1 MNQDYDK
8 ISEIQKKH
16 NTPYLSG
23 AKKPKLGVEDQNSEL
38 NSGISVGAEGR
49 EITSKKIK

>member
-8 ISEIQKKH
+8 ISKIQEKH
-16 NTPYLSG
+16 KTPYLGG
-23 AKKPKLGVEDQNSEL
+23 AKKPKLGVEDQNAST

-49 EITSKKIK
+49 EVIERK

>member
-8 ISEIQKKH
+8 IAKIQQKH
-16 NTPYLSG
+16 KTPYLGG
-23 AKKPKLGVEDQNSEL
+23 ANKPKLGVEDQNAST

-49 EITSKKIK
+49 DVREKK

>member
-8 ISEIQKKH
+8 ISKIQKKH
-16 NTPYLSG
+16 KSPYLAG
-23 AKKPKLGVEDQNSEL
+23 AKEPKLGVEDQNAST

-49 EITSKKIK
+49 DIREK